1 MYKTKPSYN
10 GKFMRRSSC
19 KLRPRENRSVPWR
32 ASPYTFTTQYPK
44 ALPIFPLTGTVFPC
58 QRSPPERGI
67 PLFMAVAHVV
77 KTAFKEQTFL
87 SDRTT
92 SRLYNASRR
101 PFLFCFCFSPASS
114 VKKWGFFEE
123 RVARAIFG
131 SRNLISFW
139 ALLSKRGEE

>member
-101 PFLFCFCFSPASS
+101 PFLSFFFSPASS